1 MLFVWVACGN
11 YNFHFV
17 VQPCAVQGQIND
29 LVHWIR
35 HIFLFGVFS
44 FHLCQNNAF
53 ILIT

>member
-1 MLFVWVACGN
+1 MFHVRTMNGEQL
-11 YNFHFV
+11 NFA

-35 HIFLFGVFS
+35 HISLFGMFLL
-44 FHLCQNNAF
+44 HLCQNNTF